1 MTANFIYFSIF
12 LASVATYCCRAFGIF
27 SAKNV
32 SVDSAIFQWIKC
44 ISVGIISAVIAKI
57 ILFPAGLLA
66 ETSFSSRLFSTGVAI
81 AIYFLFKKKC
91 AIINFCKHY
100 DIFLYQ
106 FLHLNELN

>member
-12 LASVATYCCRAFGIF
+12 LASIATYCCRAFGIF

-66 ETSFSSRLFSTGVAI
+66 ETSLSSRLFSTGVAI
-81 AIYFLFKKKC
+81 AIYFLFKKNMLLSIFVSTMTFI
-91 AIINFCKHY
+91 IINFY
-100 DIFLYQ
+100 I
-106 FLHLNELN
+106 